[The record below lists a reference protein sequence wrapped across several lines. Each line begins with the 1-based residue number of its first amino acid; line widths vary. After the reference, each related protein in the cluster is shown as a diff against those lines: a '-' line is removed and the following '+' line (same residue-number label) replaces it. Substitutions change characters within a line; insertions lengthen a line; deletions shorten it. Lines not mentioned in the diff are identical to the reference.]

1 MVQPP
6 VSVSTGMANA
16 AGGRGLG
23 IISRLLPFSGILMK
37 DSYCVADQMILRSDQ
52 QGYIVVFKE
61 APCGSKLCDKKSFF
75 IQILYSKRFILLV
88 ENRNDELHNG
98 PVLSDSLDKRK
109 LWVVFLSS
117 ASL

>member
-16 AGGRGLG
+16 AGEQWGRRRRAGDN
-23 IISRLLPFSGILMK
+23 ISAPAFSGILMK
-37 DSYCVADQMILRSDQ
+37 DSCVADQMILRSDQ

-75 IQILYSKRFILLV
+75 IQIPTAR
-88 ENRNDELHNG
+88 G
-98 PVLSDSLDKRK
+98 
-109 LWVVFLSS
+109 SS
-117 ASL
+117 SWWRIA